1 MPFYLVDGTA
11 PSVTA
16 VTIIDGTKTALSGFG
31 QNVFT
36 SFETFIPYALGMA
49 VVAFLIY
56 LIRKMI
62 KKGSKGK
69 V

>member
-1 MPFYLVDGTA
+1 MQMLDVVA
-11 PSVTA
+11 PATGVQLS
-16 VTIIDGTKTALSGFG
+16 DGTKTALNGFG
-31 QNVFT
+31 QQVFS

-56 LIRKMI
+56 LIHKMI

-69 V
+69 AS

>member
-1 MPFYLVDGTA
+1 MQMLETA
-11 PSVTA
+11 AATGVQLS
-16 VTIIDGTKTALSGFG
+16 DGTKTALSGFG
-31 QNVFT
+31 QQVFS

-62 KKGSKGK
+62 HKGSHGHA
-69 V
+69 